1 MGEKGEHKKV
11 GLDYDEVLDYIGQFG
26 TFQRRIFLWLSFAS
40 AAGGLAVVVFAFT
53 GNVFYF
59 KKSVFLEIFW
69 NGKVDHCPI

>member
-53 GNVFYF
+53 GMVEFLIL
-59 KKSVFLEIFW
+59 KISVLKGYLERK
-69 NGKVDHCPI
+69 G

>member
-53 GNVFYF
+53 G
-59 KKSVFLEIFW
+59 SVF
-69 NGKVDHCPI
+69 